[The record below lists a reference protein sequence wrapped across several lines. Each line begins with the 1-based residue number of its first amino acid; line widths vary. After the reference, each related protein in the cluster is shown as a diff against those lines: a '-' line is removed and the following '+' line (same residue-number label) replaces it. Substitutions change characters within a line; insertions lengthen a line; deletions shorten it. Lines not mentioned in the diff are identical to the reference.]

1 MQGKVLTSIIT
12 LGLLSS
18 FFYFSNVVRA
28 EANKPKKQMVDLFVP
43 DGLKCSVLKDVSH
56 NDMGAK
62 LFMTPSKYK
71 EMGKRDK
78 EKLDSGKW
86 KIADL
91 ECFDV
96 CSCYALWEEI

>member
-18 FFYFSNVVRA
+18 FFYFSNVDKA

-43 DGLKCSVLKDVSH
+43 DGLKCALLENKS
-56 NDMGAK
+56 
-62 LFMTPSKYK
+62 YK

-91 ECFDV
+91 ECFDL
-96 CSCYALWEEI
+96 CNCYALWEEL